1 VNREQL
7 SQVAPAQRSLQ
18 QQTGSLDPSSAAI
31 DALAAVGPDE
41 DRADGLKLFGQFV
54 GSWDVEIDYL
64 DVEGNVTEHRPA
76 EWHFGWVL
84 EGRAIQDVL
93 FGPPAAERHR
103 TGAPAREYGSTIR
116 MYDPR
121 NDVWHVSW
129 FAPVRGVVVH
139 LAGGRD
145 GDAIVLE
152 GTELDGTRCR
162 WVFSDITSDSFLWS
176 GFEGPSSSVARP
188 LVQRMEARRKR

>member
-1 VNREQL
+1 VNREQH
-7 SQVAPAQRSLQ
+7 SQVGLPGRSRRQ
-18 QQTGSLDPSSAAI
+18 HTGPLDPSSAAI
-31 DALAAVGPDE
+31 DALAAVGPDK
-41 DRADGLKLFGQFV
+41 DRADGLRLFGQFV
-54 GSWDVEIDYL
+54 GSWDVEIAYL
-64 DVEGNVTEHRPA
+64 DVEGHLTEHRPA

-84 EGRAIQDVL
+84 EGRAVQDVL
-93 FGPPAAERHR
+93 FGPRAAERRR

-121 NDVWHVSW
+121 NDVWHASW

-139 LAGGRD
+139 LAGGLD

-162 WVFSDITSDSFLWS
+162 WVFSEITSDSFVWS
-176 GFEGPSSSVARP
+176 GYEGASSNVQRP
-188 LVQRMEARRKR
+188 LVQRMKARRTR